1 MTAFSNVGHVLTNT
15 ARNANQTTE
24 NYTCIAA
31 PLNGPY
37 LYKLDNSTGNKNIEY
52 NVSSNTWN
60 ANPSTDG
67 NHDPSNFLDAASN
80 GSSIITPTNANNVL
94 HIGYG
99 TTNTVWMASFSVVY
113 TSGPTVDS
121 YNRATTTAVTKT
133 FAKARI
139 KYKFDDGVTVDDNTV
154 TVTGGYNTFNVP
166 SEIFCPRTR
175 TTFTDY
181 LLDLAKFNSV
191 KLNTTRN
198 GETYSTH
205 FFGGTLPDVLDS
217 TYQFVS
223 LQAQAP
229 FVSNNEWFINY
240 KTYGFHIQNDSYD
253 EIITGG
259 SHNPAH
265 SVLIRYNITTNTWV
279 SNLGIVSFVNYPQFD
294 YKILTV
300 SCVSPSS
307 TEQWL
312 GFSNLSFTT
321 TNLLKFVVENETNAS
336 SDSTPPQ
343 SEVEVAPTTTT
354 SNGGGKRRRYP
365 IISTNLFDR
374 QKSIFSIGL
383 THKDETLF

>member
-1 MTAFSNVGHVLTNT
+1 MSTLASISGQDQHGNALGGYVSTSNSVETWSIWNTNDST
-15 ARNANQTTE
+15 IE
-24 NYTCIAA
+24 
-31 PLNGPY
+31 
-37 LYKLDNSTGNKNIEY
+37 LDNGTIRFIDIASASPGRYKVTTT
-52 NVSSNTWN
+52 SSQ
-60 ANPSTDG
+60 PSSGTTTL
-67 NHDPSNFLDAASN
+67 NFLVPNGNYVHAWTAS
-80 GSSIITPTNANNVL
+80 GLTYKGYFQITYL
-94 HIGYG
+94 
-99 TTNTVWMASFSVVY
+99 S
-113 TSGPTVDS
+113 SGPTVDS
-121 YNRATTTAVTKT
+121 YNRATTTAVTKS

-139 KYKFDDGVTVDDNTV
+139 KYRFDDGVTVDDAAV
-154 TVTGGYNTFNVP
+154 TVTGGYDTFNVP

-175 TTFTDY
+175 TTYAEY

-205 FFGGTLPDVLDS
+205 FFGGALPNVLDA

-240 KTYGFHIQNDSYD
+240 ETYGFNIQNDSYD

-294 YKILTV
+294 YKILTI
-300 SCVSPSS
+300 SCVSPNS

-321 TNLLKFVVENETNAS
+321 TNLLKFVVESETNAS
-336 SDSTPPQ
+336 SDTTPPQ
-343 SEVEVAPTTTT
+343 SEIEVAR
-354 SNGGGKRRRYP
+354 NGGGKPDRYP
-365 IISTNLFDR
+365 LIMTNLFNR
-374 QKSIFSIGL
+374 NRSLYSIGM
-383 THKDETLF
+383 THKDTWDLFL

>member
-1 MTAFSNVGHVLTNT
+1 MTVTPQYLTAYGTGNVWS
-15 ARNANQTTE
+15 
-24 NYTCIAA
+24 
-31 PLNGPY
+31 GPY
-37 LYKLDNSTGNKNIEY
+37 EWYATGTGSESHLEIYKNNTTGNNQPHNFHIY
-52 NVSSNTWN
+52 TIAVNT
-60 ANPSTDG
+60 
-67 NHDPSNFLDAASN
+67 
-80 GSSIITPTNANNVL
+80 
-94 HIGYG
+94 
-99 TTNTVWMASFSVVY
+99 TTNTWVDYGTDHPFDSPTEVTEANGDVTVLLSSSGVPNLFKFLKPTTASWIS
-113 TSGPTVDS
+113 TVDS
-121 YNRATTTAVTKT
+121 YNRATTTAVTKS

-139 KYKFDDGVTVDDNTV
+139 KYRFDDGVTVDDAAV
-154 TVTGGYNTFNVP
+154 TVTGGYDTFNVP

-175 TTFTDY
+175 TTYADY

-205 FFGGTLPDVLDS
+205 FFGGALPNVLDA

-240 KTYGFHIQNDSYD
+240 KTYGFNIQNDSYD

-294 YKILTV
+294 YKILTI
-300 SCVSPSS
+300 SCVSPNS

-321 TNLLKFVVENETNAS
+321 TNLLKFVVESETNAS
-336 SDSTPPQ
+336 SDTTPPQ
-343 SEVEVAPTTTT
+343 SEIEVATTT

-374 QKSIFSIGL
+374 QRSIFSIGL

>member
-1 MTAFSNVGHVLTNT
+1 MTSKAFSFSSGTWKTSYSLNPVVDDNQSSLSTGIYRWDISGPGIYEYTGSGYVLQYDVSQTEPWSTSSSVWGGNAVITRPTNT
-15 ARNANQTTE
+15 TVRVFSQAQNLDRGTWTE
-24 NYTCIAA
+24 TDAFV
-31 PLNGPY
+31 NGIIPT
-37 LYKLDNSTGNKNIEY
+37 STDQYGRL
-52 NVSSNTWN
+52 
-60 ANPSTDG
+60 PST
-67 NHDPSNFLDAASN
+67 
-80 GSSIITPTNANNVL
+80 
-94 HIGYG
+94 
-99 TTNTVWMASFSVVY
+99 
-113 TSGPTVDS
+113 
-121 YNRATTTAVTKT
+121 AVSKS

-139 KYKFDDGVTVDDNTV
+139 KYRFDDGVTVDDAAV
-154 TVTGGYNTFNVP
+154 TVTGGYDTFNVP

-175 TTFTDY
+175 TAYADY

-205 FFGGTLPDVLDS
+205 FFGGALPNVLDA

-229 FVSNNEWFINY
+229 FLSNTEWFINY
-240 KTYGFHIQNDSYD
+240 KTYGFNIQNDSYD

-294 YKILTV
+294 YKILTI
-300 SCVSPSS
+300 SCVSPNS

-321 TNLLKFVVENETNAS
+321 TNLLKFVVESETNAS
-336 SDSTPPQ
+336 SDTTPPQ
-343 SEVEVAPTTTT
+343 SEIEVATTT
-354 SNGGGKRRRYP
+354 SDGGGKPRRYP

-374 QKSIFSIGL
+374 QKSIFSIGK